1 MYPTHPWLIYFM
13 SRSLYLWTPFTHCTY
28 PAPRNHFYV
37 NSYFYKQKFHLD
49 YQFETFL
56 SLKNLFWYPEI
67 IAHVKSHVT
76 GKFKHREQRNMKNS
90 FSATCYPEKQQP
102 GTISSVMLGQ
112 ALNTHTHTHTH
123 THTQGQFLPRVIKV
137 TLSLRLK
144 SYHGNSELEEF
155 LETDESSLFLLP
167 PRSFYAFLTCRR
179 SHSKTETILEPTSK
193 ISGNSSQAYRQHP
206 AFSSSWKFKSI
217 KGKSNSLNRQCIKWS
232 GECLEFWKTYKSE
245 IILLITALSDSII

>member
-1 MYPTHPWLIYFM
+1 M

-37 NSYFYKQKFHLD
+37 NRYFYKQKFHLD

-102 GTISSVMLGQ
+102 GTISSVMLG
-112 ALNTHTHTHTH
+112 AGTKYTHTHTLSGSVSAPSD
-123 THTQGQFLPRVIKV
+123 QGNTFTEAEELSRKLRAGRIFRDWLIQPLPFTTKELLCLSDLPKV
-137 TLSLRLK
+137 TLQNR
-144 SYHGNSELEEF
+144 N
-155 LETDESSLFLLP
+155 
-167 PRSFYAFLTCRR
+167 
-179 SHSKTETILEPTSK
+179 HSWTYIKDFWQFI
-193 ISGNSSQAYRQHP
+193 IS
-206 AFSSSWKFKSI
+206 I
-217 KGKSNSLNRQCIKWS
+217 
-232 GECLEFWKTYKSE
+232 
-245 IILLITALSDSII
+245 